1 MTLETAHFKMLAVDV
16 ERLPPPLQGALLNRP
31 LFAIEVK
38 AAGDVFEV
46 AHWPVTMPAETPQ
59 DMFGKL
65 GIKSWRDGGSL
76 RPIFRGTPL
85 RPVVDR
91 LLSQPTRAQRIVA
104 QAWLDSGTPLKL
116 HLFPY
121 VDFTHVSEVR
131 WQVDARGVQFVSA
144 CQRGSSS
151 DLLGT
156 AMPRM
161 RALAGQVGDL
171 LPPTTH
177 IVEMACLPNGDVR
190 VVEINPGLDL
200 GELRALKVA

>member
-38 AAGDVFEV
+38 AAGGVFEV
-46 AHWPVTMPAETPQ
+46 AHWPAMLPADAPQ
-59 DMFGKL
+59 DLFGKL

-76 RPIFRGTPL
+76 RPIFRGMPL

-104 QAWLDSGTPLKL
+104 QAWLDSGSPLKL
-116 HLFPY
+116 HLFPH

-131 WQVDARGVQFVSA
+131 WQVDARGVQFVSV